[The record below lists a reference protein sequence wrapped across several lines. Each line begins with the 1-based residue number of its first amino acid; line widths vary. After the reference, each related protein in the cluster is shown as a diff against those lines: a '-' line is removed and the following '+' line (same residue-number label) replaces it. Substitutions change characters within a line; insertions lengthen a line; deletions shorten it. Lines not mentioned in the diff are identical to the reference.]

1 MGENESEFDGVEA
14 VEGPL
19 YEITEQ
25 EVERA
30 LNGMNNDRAAGPSGL
45 TSDMLKY
52 AGCTGVLKLLK
63 VFKKILRNGTVPREW
78 CGSLTIPLYKG
89 NGNAL

>member
-1 MGENESEFDGVEA
+1 MLLNGENEREFDGVEA
-14 VEGPL
+14 VERYL

-30 LNGMNNDRAAGPSGL
+30 LKVIKNDRAAGPSGL

-52 AGCTGVLKLLK
+52 AGCTGLL
-63 VFKKILRNGTVPREW
+63 
-78 CGSLTIPLYKG
+78 
-89 NGNAL
+89 